1 MLNILDQSPP
11 FTCTIH
17 KFTLALLELM
27 FCLCLKSS
35 FVLRNVTGW
44 GVNGEAEQLVLDLM
58 GIHGGPCSISSGHVW
73 MWELGYKEGWVPK
86 NWCFWTVMLEKTL
99 ESYLNCKE
107 FKPVK
112 SKGNHFWIF
121 IGTTDAE
128 TTILWPPDAKNWFI
142 RKDPDAGKDWR
153 RGKKG
158 TTEDEMASLI
168 WWTWVEQAPG
178 VADGQKSLVC
188 CNPWGCK
195 SQIWLSD

>member
-99 ESYLNCKE
+99 ESPLDCKDIQ
-107 FKPVK
+107 PVHP
-112 SKGNHFWIF
+112 KGNQSWILT
-121 IGTTDAE
+121 GRTDAE
-128 TTILWPPDAKNWFI
+128 AETPILWTPDAKNWLTW
-142 RKDPDAGKDWR
+142 KDPDAGKEWR
-153 RGKKG
+153 QEEKG
-158 TTEDEMASLI
+158 MTE
-168 WWTWVEQAPG
+168 G
-178 VADGQKSLVC
+178 
-188 CNPWGCK
+188 
-195 SQIWLSD
+195 